1 MIRPCCFMIL
11 SLVLTLSLLGCDSDM
26 TQMSNPVFEPTT
38 EPVVA
43 EPVVAEPVVAEPVV
57 AEDEAENNFC
67 QVGDVLQPG
76 ESCKDG
82 TGDDFTVLENGSGR
96 YLFITA
102 GKGIQLFGNINGKQR
117 NFSAEKK
124 NDGSWE
130 IKSVTPKE

>member
-1 MIRPCCFMIL
+1 MIQSYCFTIL

-26 TQMSNPVFEPTT
+26 TQPSNPVSEPTT

-43 EPVVAEPVVAEPVV
+43 EPVVV
-57 AEDEAENNFC
+57 EDEAENNFC
-67 QVGDVLQPG
+67 KVGDVLQPG

-102 GKGIQLFGNINGKQR
+102 GEGIQLFGNINGKPR

-124 NDGSWE
+124 ADGSWE